1 MVPAS
6 AIRSTREQITDL
18 LRQEVFSGR
27 LTVGERVSELSLAE
41 RFGVSRG
48 PIREALT
55 QMVSEGLFV
64 SRPNCGVMVAAPAP
78 PEIRQLILPI
88 RLTLETYALRQIF
101 PLLGPDDFRRWDE
114 ILFRMERVC
123 QREERDQWPQL
134 DIELHRTWMER
145 LGQPDLLAI
154 WQTVI
159 TRMRAHFW
167 TKTEE
172 VCRQGDMRL
181 LLKNHQRL
189 IDAFRGNDLEQAV
202 LTLQDHINDN

>member
-1 MVPAS
+1 
-6 AIRSTREQITDL
+6 
-18 LRQEVFSGR
+18 
-27 LTVGERVSELSLAE
+27 
-41 RFGVSRG
+41 
-48 PIREALT
+48 
-55 QMVSEGLFV
+55 
-64 SRPNCGVMVAAPAP
+64 MVAAPAP